1 MSIQCYIVF
10 MSSFA
15 VLLQCYIVFS
25 EMEAAKKMDD
35 STAVV
40 CAELS
45 NHEVRNNIAGQ
56 GPSLSGPFYKKAPS
70 GVS

>member
-1 MSIQCYIVF
+1 MNPIYATRWRFLAFDFIMPNHQIVE
-10 MSSFA
+10 
-15 VLLQCYIVFS
+15 CYIVFS

-45 NHEVRNNIAGQ
+45 NHEVQMILQA
-56 GPSLSGPFYKKAPS
+56 
-70 GVS
+70 